1 MLDALIRI
9 WRDKWEVVLALV
21 GIVGASWIPTAWLRQ
36 GLWSILALLL
46 AVDIVGAVIHE
57 FRMARARH
65 IPVSVF
71 VPGKQIPEGSVLDA
85 YSAMIA
91 DVISTV
97 DRVGFDEKEYRA
109 RFGVIQNEWA
119 LWRDTP
125 LPTDPDPWQR
135 LVRRFGV
142 RVHRLYRKLGEQ
154 RVFHIFLRCPSA
166 LAVGLGATTGTH
178 HRVVVH
184 HYQPGEGKS
193 PYISV
198 TDSSQSEKGLRARLG
213 EEIQRPYEHI
223 TVDGPTE
230 ITAELYASV
239 FLARHDPRGD
249 AENKAEESESGV
261 VNICR
266 SHPDALTGDDDW
278 LGMAREICDVLLG
291 LVAQKEINRVHL
303 VLSCPVALAFLLGVA
318 LGPHSAVTVHNWFRG
333 EQALHPVL
341 ALDQL
346 E

>member
-1 MLDALIRI
+1 MLDAAIRI
-9 WRDKWEVVLALV
+9 WRDKWEVALALV
-21 GIVGASWIPTAWLRQ
+21 GIVGASWIPTTWLRQ

-46 AVDIVGAVIHE
+46 VVDIVGAVIHE
-57 FRMARARH
+57 FRMAHARH
-65 IPVSVF
+65 IPVSIF
-71 VPGKQIPEGSVLDA
+71 VPGEQIPEGSVLDA

-91 DVISTV
+91 DVIGTV

-109 RFGVIQNEWA
+109 RFGVIQNEWS

-125 LPTDPDPWQR
+125 LPTDSEPWRR

-142 RVHRLYRKLGEQ
+142 RVHRLSRKLGDQ

-178 HRVVVH
+178 HKVVVH

-193 PYISV
+193 PYITV
-198 TDSSQSEKGLRARLG
+198 TNSLKSDKGLRARLG
-213 EEIQRPYEHI
+213 EEVQRPYEYI
-223 TVDGPTE
+223 TVDGPSK

-249 AENKAEESESGV
+249 TENKAEETESGV
-261 VNICR
+261 VHVCR
-266 SHPDALTGDDDW
+266 SHPGALTSDDDW

-291 LVAQKEINRVHL
+291 LVAKKEVSRVHL

-318 LGPHSAVTVHNWFRG
+318 LGPHSAVTVHNWFRN
-333 EQALHPVL
+333 EQALRPVI

>member
-1 MLDALIRI
+1 MLDAAIRI
-9 WRDKWEVVLALV
+9 WRDKWEVALALV
-21 GIVGASWIPTAWLRQ
+21 GIVGASWIPTTWLRQ

-46 AVDIVGAVIHE
+46 VVDIVGAVIHE

-65 IPVSVF
+65 VPVTVF
-71 VPGKQIPEGSVLDA
+71 VPGDQIPEGSVLDA

-97 DRVGFDEKEYRA
+97 DRVGFEEKEYRA

-125 LPTDPDPWQR
+125 LPTDPGPWRR

-142 RVHRLYRKLGEQ
+142 RVHRLSRKLGEQ
-154 RVFHIFLRCPSA
+154 RVFHVFLRCPSA
-166 LAVGLGATTGTH
+166 LAVGLGATMGTH
-178 HRVVVH
+178 HKVVVH
-184 HYQPGEGKS
+184 HYQPGEGES

-198 TDSSQSEKGLRARLG
+198 TNSLKSDKGLRAHLG
-213 EEIQRPYEHI
+213 EEVQRPYEHI
-223 TVDGPTE
+223 TVDGPTQ
-230 ITAELYASV
+230 ITAELYVSL

-249 AENKAEESESGV
+249 ADDKAEESESGV
-261 VNICR
+261 VHICR
-266 SHPDALTGDDDW
+266 SHPGALTGDDDW

-291 LVAQKEINRVHL
+291 LVAKRGVSRVHL

-318 LGPHSAVTVHNWFRG
+318 LGPHSAVTVHNWFKN
-333 EQALHPVL
+333 EQALYPVM
-341 ALDQL
+341 ALDRR